1 MLRFISAT
9 YTFTKNINLG
19 WEGILDFCIISSSS
33 TKRLEMCAVLTYF
46 DLVVLFCICGMCIGN
61 KYTHH
66 SLVGGLGQEEV
77 NSHEYECA
85 MQATT
90 IWNVIPTNI
99 GLKK

>member
-1 MLRFISAT
+1 
-9 YTFTKNINLG
+9 
-19 WEGILDFCIISSSS
+19 
-33 TKRLEMCAVLTYF
+33 MCAVLTYF
-46 DLVVLFCICGMCIGN
+46 DLVVFFCICGMCIGN

-77 NSHEYECA
+77 NNHEYECA

-99 GLKK
+99 GLKKWVPSTNIREKTRQTKG